1 VPVFAVVKE
10 QEIEPPIEEN
20 SKMLGIADFREKFFC
35 GPLYLS
41 DDDRTLYKFFGN
53 RNFLSP
59 SKVMGAL
66 FNPLKALR
74 DVQDMNSRFKQK
86 GIEGNLVGDGLKAGG
101 VLCIASDG
109 TLIHAFHEDIG
120 YGISPEARG
129 HIVEAVRSIGTQK
142 SQ

>member
-1 VPVFAVVKE
+1 MVKE
-10 QEIEPPIEEN
+10 QEVPPPIEDPK
-20 SKMLGIADFREKFFC
+20 KMLGVAEFRDRYFC

-74 DVQDMNSRFKQK
+74 DVQDMMLRS
-86 GIEGNLVGDGLKAGG
+86 
-101 VLCIASDG
+101 
-109 TLIHAFHEDIG
+109 
-120 YGISPEARG
+120 EAQ
-129 HIVEAVRSIGTQK
+129 SF
-142 SQ
+142 